1 MTSDII
7 SIFCGIL
14 ISGILLNVLKLSNKK
29 YQYQSFSLNMES
41 GIFYMP
47 RGQLTKEEMKYQVLK
62 LKEKLQ
68 NEQITYTSDPKA
80 LADQYLNMVLDKI
93 SEYTR

>member
-1 MTSDII
+1 M
-7 SIFCGIL
+7 G
-14 ISGILLNVLKLSNKK
+14 
-29 YQYQSFSLNMES
+29 S

-62 LKEKLQ
+62 LKQKLQ
-68 NEQITYTSDPKA
+68 NEQITYTPDPKA

-93 SEYTR
+93 NEYAR